1 MASNTIQQFFPS
13 WSLILLQHQNGKE
26 FPVQG
31 KKIIVF
37 LVSESLPVHGKISP
51 VDHSLYRQFQL
62 NLKIMTQLI

>member
-26 FPVQG
+26 FPVQR

-37 LVSESLPVHGKISP
+37 LVSEILPVNGKVSP
-51 VDHSLYRQFQL
+51 VDPSL
-62 NLKIMTQLI
+62 